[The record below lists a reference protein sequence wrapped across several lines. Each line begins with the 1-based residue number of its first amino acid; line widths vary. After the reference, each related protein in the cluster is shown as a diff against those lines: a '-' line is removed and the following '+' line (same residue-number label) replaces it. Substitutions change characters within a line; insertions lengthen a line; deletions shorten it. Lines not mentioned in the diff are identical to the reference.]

1 MVKSM
6 LYSDFHIDPQRVAE
20 FREQITYAIN
30 KTDLNSDQITWQY
43 QIPELGEGGTC
54 SLFGELQSEPFNLN
68 HYIESKPGNIQ
79 AMLALTAIAQFV
91 AKQGIVDWFG
101 IYQTREIDNQ
111 RQLLK
116 LSYFGSPSRPL
127 FPVSQEYAKISNNA
141 FVALSGE
148 GRVINNVEAYVQDGG
163 EYYTCDPKVQAEVC
177 LPIIAKN
184 GQVLGIID
192 AEAFTKEVFTA
203 EVLALLTAVCDV
215 LPDYLPE

>member
-1 MVKSM
+1 M
-6 LYSDFHIDPQRVAE
+6 
-20 FREQITYAIN
+20 
-30 KTDLNSDQITWQY
+30 
-43 QIPELGEGGTC
+43 GEGGTC

-68 HYIESKPGNIQ
+68 HYVESTANNIQ
-79 AMLALTAIAQFV
+79 AMLALEAITQFV
-91 AKQGIVDWFG
+91 AVQDIVDWFG

-116 LSYFGSPSRPL
+116 LSYVGSPSRPL
-127 FPVSQEYAKISNNA
+127 FPVSKEYAKISNNA

-148 GRVINNVEAYVQDGG
+148 GRVINNVEAYVQNGG

-177 LPIIAKN
+177 LPIIANN

-192 AEAFTKEVFTA
+192 AEAFTKEVFTP